1 MCVYR
6 RLNMLQERLNELTIF
21 PIIKRKLTNLE
32 YKLKG
37 MVFYRAYPNRV
48 RAHERLVINT

>member
-6 RLNMLQERLNELTIF
+6 RLNMLQERLNKLTIF
-21 PIIKRKLTNLE
+21 PIIKRMLTKLE

-37 MVFYRAYPNRV
+37 MGFYRAYPNRV

>member
-21 PIIKRKLTNLE
+21 PIIKRMLTNLE

-37 MVFYRAYPNRV
+37 MGFY
-48 RAHERLVINT
+48 